1 MEEKLEIM
9 NDVREAAGEKY
20 RLRKPTVNIVEKHLV
35 VYKF

>member
-1 MEEKLEIM
+1 MEEKLETM
-9 NDVREAAGEKY
+9 NDVREAVGKKY